1 MNSVTETQ
9 YAKVPLGQKIAFGL
23 GMLANQL
30 FPAAVSIF
38 MVVLV
43 QDLGFDP
50 MLWGIIFFVP
60 RLFDAITD
68 PIMGFISDNTK
79 SKWGKRRQY
88 VMLGGLIMGVS
99 FIFMWQLYAA
109 NGLTYNFWYFLSLSL
124 VFYLGLTIFS
134 IPYVAMGYEMSTDF
148 HERTRLMA
156 IAQWIGQ
163 WAWVLAPWVWV
174 IIYDQTLFASAEAG
188 TRELSIYIGIV
199 CTILALVPAVFVKSK
214 STLDD
219 TNLTPIN
226 AQNIGN
232 SVVNIFVAF
241 KDAYLNKP
249 FRKLCIATFLIFN
262 SFQTIA
268 AFSFFIIVHY
278 LFAGDAGEAGVWP
291 TLHGSVGALIT
302 TFIVIPTITKMSE
315 HFGKKKTFL
324 ISQAISIFGYILFWF
339 LFVPGKPYLF
349 LYALPFFSFGIG
361 GLFTLMM
368 SMTADVC
375 DYEEYRNG
383 LPRKEGIFG
392 AVYWWMVKFGTAIA
406 GLFTG
411 FIMSYVGF
419 NPDAA
424 TQTDEA
430 LTGLRLAYTLIPI
443 IGTLLAIYVMR
454 NYEIDEEEANRIRLE
469 ISKSK

>member
-109 NGLTYNFWYFLSLSL
+109 NGLTYNFWYFLILSL

-163 WAWVLAPWVWV
+163 WAWVLAPWIWV

-430 LTGLRLAYTLIPI
+430 LRGLRLAYTLIPI
-443 IGTLLAIYVMR
+443 TGTLLAIYVMR

>member
-1 MNSVTETQ
+1 
-9 YAKVPLGQKIAFGL
+9 
-23 GMLANQL
+23 
-30 FPAAVSIF
+30 
-38 MVVLV
+38 
-43 QDLGFDP
+43 
-50 MLWGIIFFVP
+50 
-60 RLFDAITD
+60 
-68 PIMGFISDNTK
+68 
-79 SKWGKRRQY
+79 
-88 VMLGGLIMGVS
+88 
-99 FIFMWQLYAA
+99 
-109 NGLTYNFWYFLSLSL
+109 
-124 VFYLGLTIFS
+124 
-134 IPYVAMGYEMSTDF
+134 
-148 HERTRLMA
+148 
-156 IAQWIGQ
+156 
-163 WAWVLAPWVWV
+163 
-174 IIYDQTLFASAEAG
+174 
-188 TRELSIYIGIV
+188 
-199 CTILALVPAVFVKSK
+199 VKSK

-241 KDAYLNKP
+241 RDAYLNKP

-278 LFAGDAGEAGVWP
+278 LFAGDAGAAGVWP

-302 TFIVIPTITKMSE
+302 TFIVIPTITRMSE

-430 LTGLRLAYTLIPI
+430 LRGLRLAYTLIPI
-443 IGTLLAIYVMR
+443 TGTLLAIYVMR

>member
-109 NGLTYNFWYFLSLSL
+109 NGLTYNFWYFLILSL

-163 WAWVLAPWVWV
+163 WAWVLAPWIWV

-278 LFAGDAGEAGVWP
+278 LFAGNAGEAGVWP

-443 IGTLLAIYVMR
+443 IGTLLAIHVMR